1 MKKLFLASVMVTAT
15 MMWQAGAADM
25 AVKAPRAAPIQY
37 SDWSGFYVGIEGG
50 YGWGRNRYDDSIAG
64 LGSAFQG
71 SDVARLLGTGT
82 GVITS
87 AFTGPSIST
96 VNNNG
101 FLAGGF
107 FGAQKQYGSWVFGIE
122 SDIDGANLKGST
134 VSSSTSRETVVR
146 GTFGNPTVTLTGPGV
161 DILATICLPD
171 RNGPPAV
178 AIDQKC
184 FTKDVNDF
192 LKKFGITIQTGSIT
206 VSGPLLPAGQT
217 TLVRELDTANV
228 TRSVSVDTKIDLL
241 SSVRGKVGFAG
252 AWDSVLL
259 YGTGGL
265 ALAHGTNTVTVS
277 QQTGAFTLLD
287 GTTQA
292 ATAQSFSGSAGSTMF
307 GWAAGGGID
316 FKWPGTGFVL
326 GVEYLHYD
334 FAKNTFAIS
343 DTGGVG
349 RNFNAH
355 QSVDAI
361 KGRVSYLFPI

>member
-15 MMWQAGAADM
+15 MMTQAGAADM
-25 AVKAPRAAPIQY
+25 AVKAPRAAPIAY

-50 YGWGRNRYDDSIAG
+50 YGWGRNRYDDGFAG

-71 SDVARLLGTGT
+71 NDIARLLSTGT
-82 GVITS
+82 GVINGNP
-87 AFTGPSIST
+87 FTGPSIST

-122 SDIDGANLKGST
+122 GDIDGANLKGSS
-134 VSSSTSRETVVR
+134 VSSLTGRETVVR
-146 GTFGNPTVTLTGPGV
+146 GAFGNPTVTLTGPGV
-161 DILATICLPD
+161 DILLTKCRPERLEIT
-171 RNGPPAV
+171 
-178 AIDQKC
+178 AIVPVPIETKC
-184 FTKDVNDF
+184 KTVDLNDF
-192 LKKFGITIQTGSIT
+192 LKKLGLNLHTDTIT
-206 VSGPLLPAGQT
+206 VSGPLLPDGQT
-217 TLVRELDTANV
+217 TLIRELANANV
-228 TRSVSVDTKIDLL
+228 TRSVSVDTKLDLL
-241 SSVRGKVGFAG
+241 SSVRGKVGFA

-265 ALAHGTNTVTVS
+265 ALAHGTNTVTVT
-277 QQTGAFTLLD
+277 QQTTLVGGPAF
-287 GTTQA
+287 A
-292 ATAQSFSGSAGSTMF
+292 AQSFTGSAGSTMF

-316 FKWPGTGFVL
+316 FKWPGTGFIVGL
-326 GVEYLHYD
+326 EYLHYD

-343 DTGGVG
+343 DSGGVG

-361 KGRVSYLFPI
+361 KGRLSYLFPIH